1 MKYDLVVIGGGESGC
16 RAALDAAKDGRRV
29 CLVTEGLTLRSLE
42 PEFKHKPYAMLAS
55 LLPAGV
61 AVMRGDKVLGGR
73 WEGSRL
79 KEVFTANG
87 ITLQAG
93 EFILATGRFF
103 SGGLAASM
111 DRIYEPVFGADVTA
125 PQDRS
130 LWYDSDIRKPQPF
143 ENFGVRTTAD
153 GHILIDGKAADNV
166 KAVGKILAKDYAGQ

>member
-1 MKYDLVVIGGGESGC
+1 
-16 RAALDAAKDGRRV
+16 
-29 CLVTEGLTLRSLE
+29 
-42 PEFKHKPYAMLAS
+42 MLAA

-73 WEGSRL
+73 WEGSHL

-87 ITLQAG
+87 ITLQAE

-111 DRIYEPVFGADVTA
+111 DRIYEPVFGADVAA
-125 PQDRS
+125 PKDRS
-130 LWYDSDIRKPQPF
+130 LWYDPDIRKPQPF
-143 ENFGVRTTAD
+143 ESFGVKTTAD
-153 GHILIDGKAADNV
+153 GHILIDGRAADNV

>member
-1 MKYDLVVIGGGESGC
+1 MKYDVVVIGGGESGC
-16 RAALDAAKDGRRV
+16 REALCAAKEGRRV
-29 CLVTEGLTLRSLE
+29 CLVTEGLTLKSLE

-73 WEGSRL
+73 WEGARL

-93 EFILATGRFF
+93 EFIMATGRFF

-111 DRIYEPVFGADVTA
+111 DRIYEPVFGADVAA

-130 LWYDSDIRKPQPF
+130 LWFDPDIRNPQPF
-143 ENFGVRTTAD
+143 ECFGVKTTAD
-153 GHILIDGKAADNV
+153 GHILIDGRAAENV
-166 KAVGKILAKDYAGQ
+166 KAVGKILAKDYAGK